1 MAHVTILGAG
11 FGGIATAIRQ
21 RARGHD
27 VDVYDRLSEPGGRA
41 RSFEHEGIHFDAGP
55 TVITAPFLLEEL
67 FALAGI
73 KLADVIDLVPVKPWY
88 RYLLADG
95 RQFDYGCNAEEVLQA
110 VTSFSPADREGYL
123 RLRDYCSALYREGYE
138 KRGAKSFHR
147 IRDMLSALPA
157 LLGLRADRSVY
168 GGVSHFIKDPALRE
182 ILSVHPLL
190 VGGHPFRTSSIYM
203 LIHHLEQAHGVWYV
217 KGGTTQLVKALVKAA
232 ESMGVKFHYEH
243 SVKLLEVRKGRVKKV
258 RFDNNASRTVDFL
271 VSNLDP
277 VMLYGRYWGSDKP
290 KHRWQ
295 QKKLDGLRH
304 SMGLYVLYFATNH
317 DYENIAHHTIVLD
330 QPYESQLDAIF
341 DGSGLPK
348 KFSVY
353 LHRPKATDPQAGPD
367 GIDPMYVLVPVPN
380 LKTDFDWK
388 QNEPLFKQQ
397 VIEFLEA
404 RCLPNLSKHLRF
416 AFSITPEYFANELQ
430 SSFGSGFS
438 IHPDLLQSAYFR
450 FHNKSEEAENLFLV
464 GAGTHPGAGVPG
476 VLTSAKILDQL
487 IPAATH
493 E

>member
-1 MAHVTILGAG
+1 MAHISILGAG

-21 RARGHD
+21 RSRGHE
-27 VDVYDRLSEPGGRA
+27 VAVYDRLSEPGGRA
-41 RSFEHEGIHFDAGP
+41 RSFMDEGITFDAGP
-55 TVITAPFLLEEL
+55 TVITAPFLLDEL
-67 FALAGI
+67 FSLAGLQREQAI
-73 KLADVIDLVPVKPWY
+73 ELMPVTPWY

-95 RQFDYGCNAEEVLQA
+95 RHFDYGCNADEVLAA
-110 VTSFSPADREGYL
+110 VTAFSPSDRDGYC
-123 RLRDYCSALYREGYE
+123 RLRDYCAALYREGYE
-138 KRGAKSFHR
+138 KRGAQAFHQFGEM
-147 IRDMLSALPA
+147 ISALPA
-157 LLGLRADRSVY
+157 LLRLRADRSVY
-168 GGVSHFIKDPALRE
+168 AAISHFIKDPALRE

-232 ESMGVKFHYEH
+232 ESMGVKFYFEH
-243 SVKLLEVRKGRVKKV
+243 SVKKLEVRKQRVQKIH
-258 RFDNNASRTVDFL
+258 FENQASRAVDVL

-277 VMLYGRYWGSDKP
+277 VKIYGDYWSSDKP
-290 KHRWQ
+290 KKRWRK
-295 QKKLDGLRH
+295 KKLDGLRH
-304 SMGLYVLYFATNH
+304 SMGLYVLYFTTNGE
-317 DYENIAHHTIVLD
+317 YENIAHHTIVLD

-341 DGSGLPK
+341 DGSGLPER
-348 KFSVY
+348 FSAY
-353 LHRPKATDPQAGPD
+353 LHRPKATDTSAAPE

-380 LKTDFDWK
+380 LIKDFDW
-388 QNEPLFKQQ
+388 QQHEPQFRAR
-397 VIEFLEA
+397 VIEFLEK
-404 RCLPNLSKHLRF
+404 RCLPNLGKNIRS
-416 AFSITPEYFANELQ
+416 AFSITPKYFADELQ

-450 FHNKSEEAENLFLV
+450 FHNQSEEATNLFLV